1 MQFHFDQN
9 FLNSYDIGEDYWT
22 SQRRTFS
29 CFSLNLRTIVIFC
42 LEEYMFGNKHEL
54 ALVEFL
60 LMNASVLE
68 KMVISN
74 DYPFHVPN
82 KTDHLLKMARETL

>member
-1 MQFHFDQN
+1 
-9 FLNSYDIGEDYWT
+9 
-22 SQRRTFS
+22 
-29 CFSLNLRTIVIFC
+29 
-42 LEEYMFGNKHEL
+42 MFGNKHEL
-54 ALVEFL
+54 ALIEFL

-82 KTDHLLKMARETL
+82 KIDHLLRIVRETF